1 LTERAKLSSRQRT
14 QAGRQNDRP
23 GGRGAG
29 TRTRESSSMT
39 KMVRLCPGAR
49 QQAGAGKK
57 LRLGYTYTPPPL
69 LSSFFSRRALGI
81 STDIPFSLTHNA
93 PCAIENPGAQVSRP
107 ARPDSCR
114 QNKAYYSS
122 SGCHDEAIES
132 ETSNEGPRRSCCCD
146 SECAA
151 ADNALYATQ
160 LSFSIRSRARG

>member
-1 LTERAKLSSRQRT
+1 MTDLAAEAQGPEQGKAALRQGWYDFALASHTLRAPARNST
-14 QAGRQNDRP
+14 Q
-23 GGRGAG
+23 
-29 TRTRESSSMT
+29 TRYHPTS
-39 KMVRLCPGAR
+39 LAFI
-49 QQAGAGKK
+49 
-57 LRLGYTYTPPPL
+57 L
-69 LSSFFSRRALGI
+69 FFSRRATWI
-81 STDIPFSLTHNA
+81 STDLPFPLTHNA